1 MQLHQILFK
10 IPRKG
15 EPVLGL
21 TPRESNYLV
30 KLLKSFPFRTHPA
43 SPQVSA
49 AFTRLYFICH
59 KESKTSPLRSL
70 KMKSAAIDLFVSL
83 AEMSENP
90 SKTKVE
96 VNPKLK
102 VVIERMT
109 KHPEDSFPLS
119 AMARESAL
127 SEVMFTSAF
136 KRATGLTPHAYL
148 LDIRIKHARAKII
161 AGEKSITQIALR
173 YGFKTARH
181 FSAVFKRITGQ
192 TPSQC
197 RDSAKRHNMHN
208 KQLKSRQQL
217 KSPLTLP

>member
-1 MQLHQILFK
+1 
-10 IPRKG
+10 
-15 EPVLGL
+15 
-21 TPRESNYLV
+21 
-30 KLLKSFPFRTHPA
+30 
-43 SPQVSA
+43 
-49 AFTRLYFICH
+49 
-59 KESKTSPLRSL
+59 
-70 KMKSAAIDLFVSL
+70 
-83 AEMSENP
+83 MSENP

-96 VNPKLK
+96 INPKLK

-197 RDSAKRHNMHN
+197 RDSAKRHNIHN

-217 KSPLTLP
+217 KSLEFTHFFSYRRSMQCLPRICGQYRPNRTPGTKSGVGACVRPRPLAAPLGLSLRLRAT